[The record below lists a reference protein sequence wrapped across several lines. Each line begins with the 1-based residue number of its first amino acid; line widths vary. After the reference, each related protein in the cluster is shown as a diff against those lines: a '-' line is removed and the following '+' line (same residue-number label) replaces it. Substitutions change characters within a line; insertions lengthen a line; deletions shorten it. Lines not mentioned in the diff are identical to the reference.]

1 MFCIFVFIFDAKRL
15 YIICNFSETCSAA
28 YKEILS
34 INKIKLH
41 KSHSFKKFI
50 KNHNVSGR
58 TKNCKDKADKGWKVS
73 YTLNG

>member
-28 YKEILS
+28 YKEMLS

-41 KSHSFKKFI
+41 KKSQFQEIYNLHEQKLFKENEHKVI
-50 KNHNVSGR
+50 KV
-58 TKNCKDKADKGWKVS
+58 
-73 YTLNG
+73 